1 MEFKD
6 VNQARHSVRDFSE
19 RQVSLD
25 QIRQIVK
32 EAQQAPSWVNS
43 QPWKVYVAIGKTL
56 DRVREMSHQQDDAQ
70 VKGNPDLAVMSRG
83 DWASVP
89 QANMKEWGHQ
99 IVGRFANYD
108 EAHQTMSGLAYD
120 LNHAPVIAYITIPK
134 QSPDWAI
141 FDAGA
146 FAQTMMLAA
155 QDLGIN
161 SIPTYNSVRFP
172 EQLRAILQIPTDERI
187 IVGIELGYAK
197 DAKVNHYRSTRQPLD
212 EILKIED

>member
-1 MEFKD
+1 MEFKA
-6 VNQARHSVRDFSE
+6 VNQARHSVRDFSD
-19 RQVSLD
+19 RQVSLE

-32 EAQQAPSWVNS
+32 QAQQAPSWVNA
-43 QPWKVYVAIGKTL
+43 QPWKVYVATGKTL
-56 DRVREMSHQQDDAQ
+56 ERVREMSHHQDDAH
-70 VKGNPDLAVMSRG
+70 VKGNPDLKVMSRE
-83 DWASVP
+83 DWAPVP
-89 QANMKEWGHQ
+89 QANMKEWGHR
-99 IVGRFANYD
+99 IVGHFENYD

-155 QDLGIN
+155 KDLGID

-172 EQLRAILQIPTDERI
+172 EQLREILAIPNDERI

-197 DAKVNHYRSTRQPLD
+197 DTKVNQYRSTRQALD
-212 EILKIED
+212 KILKIED